1 MLLFSMFFVTSN
13 QTKMKMEQNITS
25 SSRYTKLLN
34 NFLRVMVVALVGI
47 LIAVVVTM
55 LLWAVGVF

>member
-1 MLLFSMFFVTSN
+1 
-13 QTKMKMEQNITS
+13 MEQNITS